1 MQPRGRALPKY
12 SDVVSFLTTDL
23 WRLEANKL
31 TPRRSFWIKQ
41 LRIFVLAI
49 RRFNLNKCDL
59 RASALTFYSLM
70 SIVPVVAMAF
80 AVAKGFGFEKILAEQ
95 LMSKLQGQ
103 EEVAERIIDFAKS
116 LLANAKGGTIAGVGI
131 LVLFWTVIK
140 LLGNIEGSFNDI
152 WGVKTPR
159 PWGRKLADY
168 LSFLMICPVLLI
180 IASSLT
186 VVLKTELSLLL
197 ERLSF
202 LGYVATLLISLLK
215 LLPYAVIWLV
225 FTFMYMFMP
234 NTKVQLKSALWGG
247 ILAGTVYQL
256 VQLAYI
262 TFQIGVSKYSAIYG
276 SFAALPLFLV
286 WLQLSWLIVLW
297 GAEMSFA
304 HQNVATYEFE
314 EDCLNVSRSFKRL
327 VALRVTSLSIKRFLK
342 GDKPPAAGDIS
353 RELEVPIRLVRSVL
367 AELKEAGLLSEV
379 WSDSAEDIGYQPA
392 CDTQRLTAAGVIERL
407 DQQGVNGVPIAE
419 SSELQKLRETMER
432 FREMNEQSPADLK
445 LQDL

>member
-159 PWGRKLADY
+159 PWGRKLA
-168 LSFLMICPVLLI
+168 
-180 IASSLT
+180 
-186 VVLKTELSLLL
+186 
-197 ERLSF
+197 
-202 LGYVATLLISLLK
+202 
-215 LLPYAVIWLV
+215 
-225 FTFMYMFMP
+225 
-234 NTKVQLKSALWGG
+234 
-247 ILAGTVYQL
+247 
-256 VQLAYI
+256 
-262 TFQIGVSKYSAIYG
+262 
-276 SFAALPLFLV
+276 
-286 WLQLSWLIVLW
+286 
-297 GAEMSFA
+297 
-304 HQNVATYEFE
+304 
-314 EDCLNVSRSFKRL
+314 
-327 VALRVTSLSIKRFLK
+327 
-342 GDKPPAAGDIS
+342 
-353 RELEVPIRLVRSVL
+353 
-367 AELKEAGLLSEV
+367 
-379 WSDSAEDIGYQPA
+379 
-392 CDTQRLTAAGVIERL
+392 
-407 DQQGVNGVPIAE
+407 
-419 SSELQKLRETMER
+419 
-432 FREMNEQSPADLK
+432 
-445 LQDL
+445 